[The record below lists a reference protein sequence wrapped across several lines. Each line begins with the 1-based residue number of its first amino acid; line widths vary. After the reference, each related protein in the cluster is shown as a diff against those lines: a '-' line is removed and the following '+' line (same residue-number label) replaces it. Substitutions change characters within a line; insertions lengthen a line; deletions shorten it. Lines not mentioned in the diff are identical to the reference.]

1 MLGRVAEARAVFVEE
16 TRAYPEDAEAWR
28 DLATASLSSG
38 DLARAEQAAERLVA
52 LKATDSQGY
61 TLRGMVA
68 EGRGRTAE
76 AIRWHRL
83 AVSKSPKDVEA
94 LVALG
99 LALEVAGK
107 RRESLEVLGEA
118 MKLDPT
124 SVIARRAFAGVTNE

>member
-1 MLGRVAEARAVFVEE
+1 
-16 TRAYPEDAEAWR
+16 
-28 DLATASLSSG
+28 
-38 DLARAEQAAERLVA
+38 
-52 LKATDSQGY
+52 
-61 TLRGMVA
+61 MVA

-107 RRESLEVLGEA
+107 RQESLEVLGEA